1 MSKENGWI
9 LRVILASNLILYKND
24 RETQNVPRMIAVLL
38 NKGEDAHTHRVRL
51 TLAVLK
57 QGVRRA
63 RRAKNNF
70 LHKDSRKDGDPIKKG
85 CRRMP
90 RTVWAFILT
99 TLQVI
104 TRRRNFPLVVKT
116 LSVYSMPT
124 VILFISVAFSASRL
138 MSFHRPA
145 VSH

>member
-1 MSKENGWI
+1 MKVI
-9 LRVILASNLILYKND
+9 LKVILASNLILYKNN
-24 RETQNVPRMIAVLL
+24 RESLRMCHEWLRAYWI
-38 NKGEDAHTHRVRL
+38 KEKTRAHKVCL

-57 QGVRRA
+57 QGVHRA
-63 RRAKNNF
+63 RWAKNNF

-124 VILFISVAFSASRL
+124 VVLFISVAFSASRL